1 MGVTSPR
8 GPESGRGPLRD
19 MPFRRRCSRRRG
31 PGTHTVQIL
40 GLPKLVLEGGRLRW
54 GTSSQPKRTMP
65 SRVQGHRPK
74 PILSLRNVPWGWVLW
89 PGSSWTGVGCPQD
102 LPIPPGE
109 AREGPLWSTGV
120 SQLQDP
126 SPVAEP
132 DDHRR
137 VTSPLSAS
145 DKKAT
150 LAGLTWG
157 FSGTETSVRGWLSPD
172 RWESRTGFLHR
183 TLPAAHP
190 VGARGPVCPRP
201 QPLSF
206 SEIPTLLCS

>member
-1 MGVTSPR
+1 
-8 GPESGRGPLRD
+8 

-132 DDHRR
+132 NDHRR

-172 RWESRTGFLHR
+172 RWESRTGFLRR

-190 VGARGPVCPRP
+190 AGARGPVCPRP

-206 SEIPTLLCS
+206 SGIPTLLCS